1 METVDVAR
9 SGSWQNPNKGQGA
22 EGRQGGRL
30 QTGTMDPRS
39 RVGRSKSLKGQQ
51 AWQCA
56 VNNRHEAE
64 DCRQSLEVVVL
75 VAGGRGGGQR
85 VAAGESTCLGV
96 GSRQT
101 VGSPEIQKRCT
112 K

>member
-1 METVDVAR
+1 MLL
-9 SGSWQNPNKGQGA
+9 GQA
-22 EGRQGGRL
+22 AGRTQTKAKALKAGREGRL

-75 VAGGRGGGQR
+75 VAGGRGGGRR

-96 GSRQT
+96 GPRQA
-101 VGSPEIQKRCT
+101 VGSPEIQKR
-112 K
+112 